1 MSYPYPNLILYFRG
15 MKTIDWAI
23 FITYLVSIFL
33 VGIWVSKKAKTGL
46 KSYFSADR
54 SIPWWWLGIS
64 IIATTFAADTPLA
77 ITGITVDKGISGN
90 WFWWSWVATYITVA
104 IFFSKR
110 WHLSGVLTDVELIEL
125 RYDGPQAAFL
135 RGFKAFFFGVI
146 LNCFILGWVVTAA
159 VKIATPFIDWTQ
171 ILGTDIYATIES
183 IYPTFLLFK
192 SDLNA
197 TLSIMALL
205 ILVGIY
211 SSLGGI
217 RGVILTDLFQFAI
230 AMISAI
236 YFAYYAVQAV
246 GGTSGMISSM
256 HDIYGAEKAGHILEL
271 VPSFDN
277 TMLPFQLFMIY
288 ILIQWWVRYD
298 SDGTGY
304 IAQRINTAKTPED
317 ARNGTLLFSIGFVA
331 LRTWPWILVALVS
344 LILFPLDNP
353 GANYPEY
360 AEIIAGDREM
370 AYPLLMK
377 ILLPAGLL
385 GLAFTS
391 LMAAFMSTVDTHL
404 NWGASYL
411 VNDIYLRF
419 SDGEKSQEKLIRFS
433 RLMVFLILI
442 IAILVSS
449 QIDSIQN
456 AWKFFITAASGLG
469 VAHLIRWF
477 WWRANAYTEIA
488 AMVSALLATIFVTY
502 IKPDDAGA
510 DFETYALLGVTA
522 FNIVSCITVTLMT
535 PPVKSGQLQK
545 FIDRTNPI
553 GLWQGK
559 QGKKDGDTFT
569 HSLMQWIMGL
579 TISYGSLFFIGYILL
594 HRYWAAVLAFV
605 LVVAAVLWLN
615 RNSRLNKLKA
625 HSI

>member
-1 MSYPYPNLILYFRG
+1 MPSLYPKIFIYIRG

-23 FITYLVSIFL
+23 FLSYLVSIFL
-33 VGIWVSKKAKTGL
+33 IGIWVSKKAKTGL

-110 WHLSGVLTDVELIEL
+110 WHFSGVLTDVEFIEL
-125 RYDGPQAAFL
+125 RYDGAQAAFL

-171 ILGTDIYATIES
+171 ILGVDIFSSIEA
-183 IYPTFLLFK
+183 IYPSFLLFK
-192 SDLNA
+192 HDLNA

-256 HDIYGAEKAGHILEL
+256 HEIYGAEKAGHILEL

-277 TMLPFQLFMIY
+277 SMLPFQLFMIY

-304 IAQRINTAKTPED
+304 IAQRINTAKSPED
-317 ARNGTLLFSIGFVA
+317 ARGGTLLFSIGFVA

-353 GANYPEY
+353 GLNYPQY
-360 AEIIAGDREM
+360 AETIAGDREM

-377 ILLPAGLL
+377 LLLPAGLL

-419 SDGEKSQEKLIRFS
+419 SKEEKSQKSLIRFS
-433 RLMVFLILI
+433 RIMVFLILI
-442 IAILVSS
+442 IAIIVSS

-488 AMVSALLATIFVTY
+488 AMVSALVATIFVTY
-502 IKPDDAGA
+502 IKPEDASA
-510 DFETYALLGVTA
+510 DFETYALLGVTL
-522 FNIVSCITVTLMT
+522 FNIIGCITVTLLT
-535 PPVKSGQLQK
+535 PPVDNQHLEK
-545 FIDRTNPI
+545 FINRTNPI
-553 GLWQGK
+553 GFWQGK
-559 QGKKDGDTFT
+559 QGKKDGDSFLN
-569 HSLMQWIMGL
+569 SFLQWIMGL
-579 TISYGSLFFIGYILL
+579 TISYGSLFAIGYVLL
-594 HRYWAAVLAFV
+594 HQYMSA
-605 LVVAAVLWLN
+605 VVAIGLVILAIIWMKQ
-615 RNSRLNKLKA
+615 NSKKVAKLET
-625 HSI
+625 

>member
-1 MSYPYPNLILYFRG
+1 
-15 MKTIDWAI
+15 
-23 FITYLVSIFL
+23 
-33 VGIWVSKKAKTGL
+33 
-46 KSYFSADR
+46 
-54 SIPWWWLGIS
+54 
-64 IIATTFAADTPLA
+64 
-77 ITGITVDKGISGN
+77 
-90 WFWWSWVATYITVA
+90 
-104 IFFSKR
+104 
-110 WHLSGVLTDVELIEL
+110 
-125 RYDGPQAAFL
+125 
-135 RGFKAFFFGVI
+135 
-146 LNCFILGWVVTAA
+146 
-159 VKIATPFIDWTQ
+159 
-171 ILGTDIYATIES
+171 
-183 IYPTFLLFK
+183 
-192 SDLNA
+192 
-197 TLSIMALL
+197 
-205 ILVGIY
+205 
-211 SSLGGI
+211 
-217 RGVILTDLFQFAI
+217 
-230 AMISAI
+230 
-236 YFAYYAVQAV
+236 
-246 GGTSGMISSM
+246 MISSM